1 MRRALKTR
9 LDRLAPTGPARV
21 IVVAGFS
28 QEDLDE
34 KMNAAQAA
42 SSPRDLI
49 VGLRK
54 FSVWPDEVATQ

>member
-1 MRRALKTR
+1 MKASIKAR
-9 LDRLAPTGPARV
+9 LDRLAPQGPARV
-21 IVVAGFS
+21 IIVAGFS

-34 KMNAAQAA
+34 KLKVAHAD